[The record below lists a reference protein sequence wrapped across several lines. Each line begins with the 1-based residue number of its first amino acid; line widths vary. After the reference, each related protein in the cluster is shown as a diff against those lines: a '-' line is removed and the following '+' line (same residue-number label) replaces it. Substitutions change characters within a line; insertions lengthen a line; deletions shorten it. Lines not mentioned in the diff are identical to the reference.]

1 MKPLILSVEDDL
13 QMTSLLRTMFEIS
26 DYPLIQAK
34 TAKEA
39 LTRFLSDKPDLVVL
53 DLGLPDADGLEV
65 IRKIRSF
72 SQAPIL
78 VLSARSEPAD
88 KIQALD
94 LGADDYLAKPFSVD
108 ELLARIRVICRRL
121 DQTGTLP
128 EAAVFRNGGLEIRY
142 GRPAAASDSHGVQNP
157 RAVFPEPGK
166 SAHPQLSHHPD
177 LEQHLEL
184 RHDQPAGVHDNA
196 AQKAESQVHRNELW
210 CRIQNGAGIGRYRT
224 GGITCSET

>member
-142 GRPAAASDSHGVQNP
+142 DEQEVRLDGQLLHLTPMEYRILVLFSRNLGKVLTRNYLTTRSGTA
-157 RAVFPEPGK
+157 PGT
-166 SAHPQLSHHPD
+166 P
-177 LEQHLEL
+177 
-184 RHDQPAGVHDNA
+184 
-196 AQKAESQVHRNELW
+196 
-210 CRIQNGAGIGRYRT
+210 T
-224 GGITCSET
+224 

>member
-65 IRKIRSF
+65 IRKIRGF

-94 LGADDYLAKPFSVD
+94 LGADD
-108 ELLARIRVICRRL
+108 
-121 DQTGTLP
+121 
-128 EAAVFRNGGLEIRY
+128 
-142 GRPAAASDSHGVQNP
+142 
-157 RAVFPEPGK
+157 
-166 SAHPQLSHHPD
+166 
-177 LEQHLEL
+177 
-184 RHDQPAGVHDNA
+184 
-196 AQKAESQVHRNELW
+196 
-210 CRIQNGAGIGRYRT
+210 
-224 GGITCSET
+224 